1 MRNEKQEKN
10 SEREKQLNCGIEEL
24 CVNVMKNEDP
34 HTSKY
39 KPIYHH
45 LLTLSLKI
53 VPFTEAQ
60 ILFAFMYSTVQNFGV
75 SKI

>member
-10 SEREKQLNCGIEEL
+10 SEREKQEEEL